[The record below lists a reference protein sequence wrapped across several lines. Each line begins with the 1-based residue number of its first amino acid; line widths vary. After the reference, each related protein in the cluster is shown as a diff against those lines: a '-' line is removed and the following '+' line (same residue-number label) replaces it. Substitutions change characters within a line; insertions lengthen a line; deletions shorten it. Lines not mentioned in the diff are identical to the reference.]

1 MVSTELTSSHE
12 FTNIYGNCGIFTSI
26 SDDESDE
33 PLMKEQLQMYM
44 DHLNTLE
51 KVLDYHYL
59 PSEESEMSSFLAML
73 NLTHVNVSCYNF
85 IQVNLL
91 AQMKFQK

>member
-1 MVSTELTSSHE
+1 MATVEIL
-12 FTNIYGNCGIFTSI
+12 TSI
-26 SDDESDE
+26 SDKESDE
-33 PLMKEQLQMYM
+33 PLMKEQLKMYL

-73 NLTHVNVSCYNF
+73 NLTHVNVSYYGCSQFNSIAIMIF
-85 IQVNLL
+85 R
-91 AQMKFQK
+91 K